1 MKTLVVYSCCSFPVS
16 AVAGSILTGKLPEH
30 YPAGGIREILSA
42 SASRDYSEGQIYYL
56 GQTPEGAR
64 VAAFTARS
72 GKTILGNMINSF
84 LEIHQI
90 DQDRCAVVEVNTPP
104 GLSLLLGELLL
115 KIPLNGRIGMRMMEK
130 YIEKIYPELV
140 RAVKLDCTCQ
150 ISDN

>member
-1 MKTLVVYSCCSFPVS
+1 MKTLVVYSCCSFPIS
-16 AVAGSILTGKLPEH
+16 AVAGSILAGKLPDH
-30 YPAGGIREILSA
+30 YMAGGIREILF
-42 SASRDYSEGQIYYL
+42 ASRNNDYSEGQIYFL
-56 GQTPEGAR
+56 GQTPDGTM

-90 DQDRCAVVEVNTPP
+90 DKDRCTVIEVNTPY
-104 GLSLLLGELLL
+104 SLMLFLGELLL
-115 KIPLNGRIGMRMMEK
+115 KFPLNGRIGTRMMEK

-140 RAVKLDCTCQ
+140 RAVKLDCHCQ